1 MDLCTE
7 DAEALAAELRAQADP
22 GVLISALEARGLP
35 ELLALLGARLGESM
49 VPMHALLP
57 YTEVGLLRC
66 DWVCVLNMYWIG
78 VIGMQLSCVPGI
90 DTCTHYG
97 YCCWVIDP
105 PPKIAQPCL
114 PTGSPARCTAPRRI
128 GRARDVHGC
137 RHSCSRS
144 RASIVDG
151 ARAAIHCGGR
161 AMAGHRSRRVRL
173 VATGRTQQ
181 LLSDAIP
188 LLLRRCL
195 VISNYIYTYI

>member
-7 DAEALAAELRAQADP
+7 GAEALATELRTQSDM

-66 DWVCVLNMYWIG
+66 DWMCVLNMYWIR
-78 VIGMQLSCVPGI
+78 VIGMQLLCVPGI

-105 PPKIAQPCL
+105 PLKIAQPCL
-114 PTGSPARCTAPRRI
+114 PTGSPARCSAPRWI

-137 RHSCSRS
+137 RRPDQRPC
-144 RASIVDG
+144 ASIVDG

-161 AMAGHRSRRVRL
+161 AMAGPRTSRVRL
-173 VATGRTQQ
+173 VAAQHWHFTT
-181 LLSDAIP
+181 
-188 LLLRRCL
+188 
-195 VISNYIYTYI
+195 